1 MEDNNIRRKLINP
14 IVLTNEQKTK
24 ILNLINA
31 DSSKPPSLKD
41 MVVDLF
47 PDTLFDGR
55 SFEGKAIKEY
65 LATLNVKA
73 KSSSDNKYKQ
83 PFILTGEQE
92 LYIRNNY
99 TIASITEMAR
109 ALFNKQNISR
119 INLEYKAIQEF
130 LHKNNLISFDPK
142 QVTNN
147 PVVNTTRF
155 IPKTI
160 EQAARRVNK
169 YVLNGIDISTLKK
182 DTRIQN
188 CLQAMIK
195 YCHTPRY
202 GLLMNTLSCY
212 VDCELFESSFIRY
225 VWDKPDI
232 TEEEVDSYINLCCD
246 IVNYTKMQREVE
258 QLVEMRDKCLDDSD
272 GKRLSMALVAQMG
285 ELYKEMDNNQ
295 KRQNAALKNL
305 TGTRNDRMEGRLRE
319 NASFLQAVSAWREE
333 NKRKRFLAIAE
344 KRRHMI
350 KEEIERL
357 DNLDALKCEIWG
369 LNKENFT

>member
-1 MEDNNIRRKLINP
+1 MRKRP
-14 IVLTNEQKTK
+14 SDSVVLTDEQKKK
-24 ILNLINA
+24 ILVSVNTDPKNI
-31 DSSKPPSLKD
+31 PSVKQLFAE
-41 MVVDLF
+41 LF
-47 PDTLFDGR
+47 PDKSFDGR
-55 SFEGKAIKEY
+55 SLECKVIKDY
-65 LATLNVKA
+65 LATLNIKTETVCP
-73 KSSSDNKYKQ
+73 SYFKYKDG
-83 PFILTGEQE
+83 ITLTSEQE

-99 TIASITEMAR
+99 SSASISEMACS
-109 ALFNKQNISR
+109 LFNKRAVSR
-119 INLEYKAIQEF
+119 INLEYKVIEEF
-130 LHKNNLISFDPK
+130 LDKNGLVPFDPK
-142 QVTNN
+142 QETTN
-147 PVVNTTRF
+147 PVVSTTRF
-155 IPKTI
+155 IPKSI

-202 GLLMNTLSCY
+202 GLLMNTLSAQI
-212 VDCELFESSFIRY
+212 DCELFESSFVRY

-232 TEEEVDSYINLCCD
+232 TEEEIDSYINLCCD

-258 QLVEMRDKCLDDSD
+258 RLVEMRDKCLDDSD
-272 GKRLSMALVAQMG
+272 GKRLSMALVTQMG

-333 NKRKRFLAIAE
+333 EKRKRFIAIAE
-344 KRRHMI
+344 KRKQMV

-369 LNKENFT
+369 LNKESFS